1 MLLTLAASS
10 SPFGPLGAPSLQV
23 ILLFIALFAALNILE
38 KGRWD

>member
-10 SPFGPLGAPSLQV
+10 SKFGPFGAPSLQV
-23 ILLFIALFAALNILE
+23 ILLFIIVFAALNVLE